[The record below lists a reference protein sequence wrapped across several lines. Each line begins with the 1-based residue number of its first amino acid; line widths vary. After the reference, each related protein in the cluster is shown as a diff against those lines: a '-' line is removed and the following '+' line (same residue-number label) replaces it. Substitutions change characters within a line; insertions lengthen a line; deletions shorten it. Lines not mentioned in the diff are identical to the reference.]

1 MYAFVSCKKE
11 LTKLHHVSN
20 EVLLFFFLYF
30 KNIYK
35 YFFFCFVFKQIQNVC
50 VIKQNGGLLC
60 AEFTLKFYFTNN
72 ILFKHIWKNP
82 LFSFLSFVFFCFCK
96 ILGFSI
102 CVLLYS
108 SHNFF
113 KKTGLFAKENIGI
126 FNHRPSFQ
134 F

>member
-1 MYAFVSCKKE
+1 M
-11 LTKLHHVSN
+11 
-20 EVLLFFFLYF
+20 LLFLVKKNLLNYITFPMKYYYFFLYF

-82 LFSFLSFVFFCFCK
+82 LFSFLSFVFFVFAKFWVSVSVFCC
-96 ILGFSI
+96 IVPTI
-102 CVLLYS
+102 
-108 SHNFF
+108 FF
-113 KKTGLFAKENIGI
+113 KKNG
-126 FNHRPSFQ
+126 SFC
-134 F
+134 